1 MKTYQDALELLTS
14 SGKFRIS
21 LGLERIEKI
30 LELLGNPQDK
40 LDCIHVAGTNGKGS
54 VCAII
59 TSILNEAGMKVGV
72 YSSPHIFKYTERI
85 KTNLISSGTIN
96 QISDSDFVNYV
107 FEISEL
113 AQKNDIDLTEFEI
126 LTAVMFKYFAD
137 KGIEV
142 VVLETGLGGRFDA
155 TNVIK
160 KNICSVITHV
170 DYDHTER
177 LGNTLDKIAFE
188 KAGIIKPN
196 CPCIVL
202 EGKEIYY
209 DKAME
214 VGAELEI
221 ISPVPFDNN
230 LSLKGSYQ
238 QENLSLAL
246 AVIEKCF
253 PQISQDII
261 EKGLKNVKH
270 PCRFQYIKEK
280 NLIIDGAHN
289 PNGIIS
295 LMQSLDEYYPNT
307 KRRFIFGCLRNKDY
321 PKMLEIL
328 THNKLNNVAIGHPEF
343 ISGSIQNNQILKQV
357 QNDNVNR
364 NNFRMRN
371 IFYFYHF
378 NHSNSCTFEELK
390 KVCPLECEEL
400 TKDTKIDFN
409 DGYLNIICGSF
420 YMISELTQMLDI
432 SYYLN

>member
-1 MKTYQDALELLTS
+1 MKTYQDAAELLTS
-14 SGKFRIS
+14 TGKFRIS

-40 LDCIHVAGTNGKGS
+40 LNCIHVAGTNGKGS

-59 TSILNEAGMKVGV
+59 GSVLNEAGIKVGV

-85 KTNLISSGTIN
+85 KINSDRIIN
-96 QISDSDFVNYV
+96 QISDSDFADYV
-107 FEISEL
+107 FMVSGL
-113 AQKNDIDLTEFEI
+113 ADKNNIDLTEFEI

-137 KGIEV
+137 NEV
-142 VVLETGLGGRFDA
+142 EVAVLETGLGGNFDA
-155 TNVIK
+155 TNIIK
-160 KNICSVITHV
+160 KNLCSVITHV

-177 LGNTLDKIAFE
+177 LGNTIDEIAAQ

-202 EGKEIYY
+202 EGKEAYY

-214 VGAELEI
+214 VGAELI
-221 ISPVPFDNN
+221 LISSFSPSPQPSPQMSKGENL
-230 LSLKGSYQ
+230 LSLKGTYQ

-253 PQISQDII
+253 PQIPQETI

-289 PNGIIS
+289 PNGIKS
-295 LMQSLDEYYPNT
+295 LMESLDTYYPNT
-307 KRRFIFGCLRNKDY
+307 KRRFIFGCLKNKDY
-321 PKMLEIL
+321 KKMVNEII
-328 THNKLNNVAIGHPEF
+328 NSANEI
-343 ISGSIQNNQILKQV
+343 
-357 QNDNVNR
+357 
-364 NNFRMRN
+364 
-371 IFYFYHF
+371 YFYHF
-378 NHSNSCTFEELK
+378 NHQNSCTFKELRT
-390 KVCPLECEEL
+390 VCPVECEEL

-420 YMISELTQMLDI
+420 YMISELTQMLNI

>member
-1 MKTYQDALELLTS
+1 MKTYEDAAELLTS
-14 SGKFRIS
+14 TGKFRIS
-21 LGLERIEKI
+21 LGLERTEKI

-40 LDCIHVAGTNGKGS
+40 LNCIHVAGTNGKGS

-59 TSILNEAGMKVGV
+59 GSVLNEAGIKVGI

-85 KTNLISSGTIN
+85 KISSPSLSKNRRELIA
-96 QISDSDFVNYV
+96 IADSDFADYV
-107 FEISEL
+107 FMVSEL
-113 AQKNDIDLTEFEI
+113 ADKNNIDLTEFEI

-137 KGIEV
+137 NNVEV
-142 VVLETGLGGRFDA
+142 AVLETGLGGKFDA

-160 KNICSVITHV
+160 KNLCSVITHV

-177 LGNTLDKIAFE
+177 LGNTIDEIATQ

-202 EGKEIYY
+202 EGREAYY
-209 DKAME
+209 DRAME
-214 VGAELEI
+214 VGAELI
-221 ISPVPFDNN
+221 LISSFNPSPQRNEGEN
-230 LSLKGSYQ
+230 LLSLKGTYQ

-253 PQISQDII
+253 PQIPQEII

-289 PNGIIS
+289 PNGIAS

-321 PKMLEIL
+321 KKMVNEIIDDAD
-328 THNKLNNVAIGHPEF
+328 KI
-343 ISGSIQNNQILKQV
+343 
-357 QNDNVNR
+357 
-364 NNFRMRN
+364 
-371 IFYFYHF
+371 YFYHF
-378 NHSNSCTFEELK
+378 EHQNSCTFEELHA
-390 KVCPLECEEL
+390 VCPVECEEL

-420 YMISELTQMLDI
+420 YMISELTQMLNI